1 MAASSSFAFTFLFP
15 EIAVPASRL
24 AAALLAALVPA
35 LLVAQ
40 QPIDS
45 AYSAKIRELTPTH
58 DRWKF
63 TTELVDHLPESD
75 VPTPLDVLG
84 YVPGTIGRLSYVAD
98 VNKYFRALDEAS
110 PRVRVFT
117 IGESDEGRE
126 MILVAIADEATLDSL
141 DAYKAMAARLADP
154 RGVSADDRARL
165 VRQAKPIYWLA
176 GAMHSPET
184 GSPEMLME
192 FAYRLA
198 VGETDFLRAIRGNV
212 ITLITPVQELD
223 GRDRM
228 VDVNKLSRELGLG
241 PQAISL
247 VYWGKYTAHDNNRDG
262 MVASQK
268 LTRDFLETFLEWHP
282 TVTHDLHESVPFL
295 YTSTGTGPYN
305 DEFDPIV
312 VDEWH
317 ALAYQEI
324 MELTRR
330 GLPGV
335 WTHGFYDGWA
345 PNYMLSIANLHN
357 SIGRFYETYT
367 SGGADCHTVNLP
379 SRSTDRV
386 WYRPNPPVNG
396 IKWCIRSNIN
406 YSQSGVLIALK
417 YVADR
422 RETFLENFVAKGE
435 RMIARGTRSAPYAY
449 VIPRDQRHAG
459 EAADLVNLFRTQG
472 AEVHRATAER
482 QVAVLGEGGRRERPT
497 ANAPRP
503 DSARAAGADSAR
515 TDSAARK
522 DSARTMITVKPGD
535 WVVRLD
541 QPYTA
546 TVRTLL
552 SRQQYSTSDPP
563 PYDDTGWTLDELRHV
578 TTHAVADS
586 QILTLG
592 MELVGD
598 AATVAGTVTGS
609 GGVLLVEHMG
619 DWRSAVLPWKAS
631 GARVSVAEAAFDAA
645 GRTWPAGTF
654 IVEGAADAADGAVRT
669 MGLTGTRTGSV
680 PAVARHRVQLP
691 RVALMHSWIETQNE
705 GWVRYAFDQLG
716 IPYTYIS
723 DQALRRP
730 NALDRFDV
738 VVFPHV
744 RGQVASI
751 LNGRPMTGP
760 PIPWKKSDLTP
771 NLGIIDQTDDL
782 RVAMGLEGAAAL
794 RRFVERG
801 GLLITTGNSSELPVH
816 LGFNPTVNVVQTRQ
830 LQTRG
835 AIMRAQPAL
844 KESPILYGYA
854 ASSFPVYFNAEP
866 VLSTA
871 ERDTSERMR
880 RMDSSIAAE
889 AERMRAKP
897 VLAFHEKADS
907 LLVSGML
914 ANGQELAKRAAVVDA
929 PLGNGHV
936 VLFGI
941 RPFWRWQT
949 QGSFA
954 LAINAMVNW
963 NNLHVTAKES
973 RGVAAGSQ

>member
-1 MAASSSFAFTFLFP
+1 MT
-15 EIAVPASRL
+15 
-24 AAALLAALVPA
+24 ALVPA

-45 AYSAKIRELTPTH
+45 AYTAKIRELTPTH

-84 YVPGTIGRLSYVAD
+84 YVPGELGRLAYVAD
-98 VNKYFRALDEAS
+98 VNRYFKALADAS
-110 PRVRVFT
+110 PRVRLMTV
-117 IGESDEGRE
+117 GQSDEGRE
-126 MILVAIADEATLDSL
+126 MILAVIADEATLARL
-141 DAYKAMAARLADP
+141 DEYRAMAARLADP
-154 RGVSADDRARL
+154 RGLPDAERARL
-165 VRQAKPIYWLA
+165 IREAKPIYWLT
-176 GAMHSPET
+176 GSLHSPEL

-192 FAYRLA
+192 LAYRMA
-198 VGETDFLRAIRGNV
+198 VGESETLQAIRSNV
-212 ITLITPVQELD
+212 ITLITPIQETD
-223 GRDRM
+223 GRDRV

-241 PQAISL
+241 PAAVSL

-268 LTRDFLETFLEWHP
+268 LTQQFLKTFLDWKP

-345 PNYMLSIANLHN
+345 PNYLLAIANLHN
-357 SIGRFYETYT
+357 SIGRFYETY
-367 SGGADCHTVNLP
+367 SASGADCQTVNLP
-379 SRSTDRV
+379 ERSTERV

-396 IKWCIRSNIN
+396 VKWCIRSNIN
-406 YSQSGVLIALK
+406 FSQSGVLIALK

-422 RETFLENFVAKGE
+422 RQTFMENFVTKAE
-435 RMIARGTRSAPYAY
+435 RMVDRGRRGPPYAY

-459 EAADLVNLFRTQG
+459 EAADLVNLFRLQG

-482 QVAVLGEGGRRERPT
+482 QVATVGAGGRRERP
-497 ANAPRP
+497 
-503 DSARAAGADSAR
+503 SARAPRADSAAARGADSAR
-515 TDSAARK
+515 VDSAAIRTA
-522 DSARTMITVKPGD
+522 ARGENLTIKPGD
-535 WVVRLD
+535 WIVRMD

-552 SRQQYSTSDPP
+552 SRQRYSTSDPA

-578 TTHAVADS
+578 TTHAIADS
-586 QILTLG
+586 QVLTMA
-592 MELVGD
+592 MEPVREP
-598 AATVAGTVTGS
+598 AAIAGSVAGTGP
-609 GGVLLVEHMG
+609 VLLVAHMG
-619 DWRSAVLPWKAS
+619 DWRSAVLPWKTGA
-631 GARVSVAEAAFDAA
+631 ARVSVAEAKFEA
-645 GRTWPAGTF
+645 GGREWPAGTF
-654 IVEGAADAADGAVRT
+654 IVEGAATAANEAVRA
-669 MGLTGTRTGSV
+669 MGLTGTRVGAV
-680 PAVARHRVQLP
+680 PSVARHAVQLP

-705 GWVRYAFDQLG
+705 GWVRFAFDQLG
-716 IPYTYIS
+716 IPFTYIS
-723 DQALRRP
+723 DQHLRRP

-744 RGQVASI
+744 RGSMASL
-751 LNGRPMTGP
+751 LNGRPMIGP
-760 PIPWKKSDLTP
+760 AIPWKKTDLTP
-771 NLGIIDQTDDL
+771 NLGRIDQTDDM

-801 GLLITTGNSSELPVH
+801 GLLLTTGNTSELPVH
-816 LGFNPTVNVVQTRQ
+816 LGFNPTVSVVQARQ

-835 AIMRAQPAL
+835 AIIRAQPTTAA
-844 KESPILYGYA
+844 SPILYGYDA
-854 ASSFPVYFNAEP
+854 ASFPVYFNAEP
-866 VLSTA
+866 VLSVS
-871 ERDTSERMR
+871 EPDTSERSR
-880 RMDSSIAAE
+880 RMDPKIPAE
-889 AERMRAKP
+889 AERMRAKAI
-897 VLAFHEKADS
+897 LSFHERADS
-907 LLVSGML
+907 LLISGML
-914 ANGQELAKRAAVVDA
+914 ANGQELAKRAAIVDA
-929 PLGNGHV
+929 PVGNGHV

-954 LAINAMVNW
+954 LAVNAIVNW
-963 NNLHVTAKES
+963 NHLNVKSGGA
-973 RGVAAGSQ
+973 RGVAAGSGSQ